1 MAQSKSEEK
10 TAAFN
15 QDSGKPG
22 GYARKPVTMK
32 DYLMLM
38 QPYIPSG
45 LSLFIWCPNLVK
57 FAEAASFDQKISSE
71 LPGPG
76 LVTGACWSLTKSRL
90 RDHSV

>member
-1 MAQSKSEEK
+1 MCKSLLGKRGKSTSRTGREMAQSKSEEK

-45 LSLFIWCPNLVK
+45 LSLNLYGVP
-57 FAEAASFDQKISSE
+57 I
-71 LPGPG
+71 L
-76 LVTGACWSLTKSRL
+76 
-90 RDHSV
+90 